1 MNSNLMLVFSVILFA
16 GILAPAYAESTDH
29 VVINEVDI
37 NPPGDDSASIS
48 EWVEIYNPTS
58 SDVDLGGWE
67 IASTTVLKKT
77 MTIPYGTIIK
87 SEQFMTYSYQNVWFT
102 DANESVELRDENGL
116 EIVDKTPAIS
126 DIQNDFTSWQRLY
139 DGYDFDSSDDWKFVT
154 STAGSSNGKL
164 VETQDSES
172 VVVSVSSEKPYYLF
186 GDVAVI
192 TGSVSEEV
200 YIVKPFFQPEQIV
213 ITITGPNFNKIITMY
228 PDLNLE
234 YDTTLSLHQVL
245 GINEGT
251 YDVSVSYA
259 GITTNTTFSVGYEI
273 IEQEIKQDESEFYVR
288 LLIHHNIFQDR
299 LFHITGFT
307 SEPIPFEG
315 MKFTVLNPAGDVIS
329 NGNFILQMV
338 NSKLVSLSQL

>member
-48 EWVEIYNPTS
+48 EWIEIYNPTS
-58 SDVDLGGWE
+58 SDIDLGGWE
-67 IASTTVLKKT
+67 IASTTILKKT

-102 DANESVELRDENGL
+102 DANESVELRDENGV
-116 EIVDKTPAIS
+116 IVDKTPAIT

-172 VVVSVSSEKPYYLF
+172 VIVSVSSE
-186 GDVAVI
+186 
-192 TGSVSEEV
+192 
-200 YIVKPFFQPEQIV
+200 
-213 ITITGPNFNKIITMY
+213 NHIICLVM
-228 PDLNLE
+228 
-234 YDTTLSLHQVL
+234 
-245 GINEGT
+245 
-251 YDVSVSYA
+251 
-259 GITTNTTFSVGYEI
+259 
-273 IEQEIKQDESEFYVR
+273 
-288 LLIHHNIFQDR
+288 LL
-299 LFHITGFT
+299 
-307 SEPIPFEG
+307 
-315 MKFTVLNPAGDVIS
+315 
-329 NGNFILQMV
+329 
-338 NSKLVSLSQL
+338 